1 MGLQHAELTGAVI
14 GAASA
19 VHRELGPGF
28 LESIYENALAMELR
42 SRSVSFRRQMAVPV
56 LYRGFEVGLH
66 RLDFLVADRIV
77 VELKTARQIENIHFV
92 VVRSYLRATGCEHGL
107 LLNFADTTLEVK
119 RVTSG
124 KAPTSESFLDSGVPD
139 SSQKP

>member
-14 GAASA
+14 GAAIA

-56 LYRGFEVGLH
+56 LYRGFE
-66 RLDFLVADRIV
+66 
-77 VELKTARQIENIHFV
+77 
-92 VVRSYLRATGCEHGL
+92 
-107 LLNFADTTLEVK
+107 
-119 RVTSG
+119 
-124 KAPTSESFLDSGVPD
+124 GV
-139 SSQKP
+139 